1 MRGTA
6 AALFLLFAPGAADD
20 PLLRTVDL
28 NVGESQ
34 EVQLSDGKKATV
46 KLLDLE
52 EVRDEVNFAVRRARV
67 KVEVNGETVTLTAG
81 TYHLPLP
88 VAGVQIDCTITGGYN
103 RDSRTDPW
111 GLLKAARLRLWPA
124 GSPWMLPGT
133 FVYPLRQLW
142 FASMTQLANE
152 PVFVVGEEV
161 PGPQKIY
168 YHYGIDLGG
177 SEGRVDVVAATDGVV
192 VSLGKE
198 VLPGVEKPPVDP
210 RYDVVYVRDSR
221 DWYYRY
227 SHLKSIDPALR
238 LGEKV
243 KMGQKIGVLGK
254 EGASGGWSHLHFDIS
269 SRQPSGKWG
278 IQEAY
283 AFLWE
288 AYQRE
293 QAPKIIAIARPH
305 ALAWTGQPVKLVGS
319 HSWSAGGKIARYDW
333 TFSDGRTASGSEVE
347 RTYERSGSYSEILK
361 ITDAEGR
368 VDYDFQV
375 VQILDK
381 ADPKALPPTIHP
393 NYAPTLGIKA
403 GDPVTF
409 KVRSYRTTDGEESWD
424 FGDGTPAVKVKSDGN
439 AVRLAPDGYAET
451 VHRFEKPGVYIV
463 SVERSN
469 KEGVKAI
476 GHLKVGVD

>member
-1 MRGTA
+1 MRGTVI
-6 AALFLLFAPGAADD
+6 ALFLLSAPGEADET
-20 PLLRTVDL
+20 LLRTVDL
-28 NVGESQ
+28 NLGEWQ

-52 EVRDEVNFAVRRARV
+52 ETRDEVNFAVRRARV
-67 KVEVNGETVTLTAG
+67 KVEINGNRVTLTAG
-81 TYHLPLP
+81 TYHLPVP
-88 VAGVQIDCTITGGYN
+88 VAGIQIDCTITGGYN

-124 GSPWMLPGT
+124 GSPWMPPGT

-177 SEGRVDVVAATDGVV
+177 SEGRVDVVAATEGRV

-198 VLPGVEKPPVDP
+198 VLPEADQPPVAP
-210 RYDVVYVRDSR
+210 RYDVVYLKDSR

-227 SHLKSIDPALR
+227 SHLKSIDPAIR
-238 LGEKV
+238 LGERV
-243 KMGQKIGVLGK
+243 KLGQKIGVLGK

-269 SRQPSGKWG
+269 SLQPSGKWG

-293 QAPKIIAIARPH
+293 YFPKIIAIARPH
-305 ALAWTGQPVKLVGS
+305 VLGWTGQPVKLDGS
-319 HSWSAGGKIARYDW
+319 HSWSSSGKITRYDW
-333 TFSDGRTASGSEVE
+333 IFSNGKTASGSEVE
-347 RTYERSGSYSEILK
+347 RTYEQPGSYSEILK

-368 VDYDFQV
+368 VDYDFQY
-375 VQILDK
+375 VQVLDK
-381 ADPKALPPTIHP
+381 ANPQALPPTIHP
-393 NYAPTLGIKA
+393 NYAPTIGIKP

-409 KVRSYRTTDGEESWD
+409 KVRTYRTTDGEEIWD
-424 FGDGTPAVKVKSDGN
+424 FGDGTSAVTVKSDGN
-439 AVRLAPDGYAET
+439 VVRLAPDGYAET
-451 VHRFEKPGVYIV
+451 IHRFEKIGVYIV
-463 SVERSN
+463 TVERSN
-469 KEGVKAI
+469 KEGMKAI
-476 GHLKVGVD
+476 GHLKVVVE